1 MSSGVT
7 SIRISPEEAAGLM
20 YQDEARAD
28 EAAESLKLTARD
40 CLELGIVDQV
50 VQEPTGG
57 AHTNHDEAA
66 RQLRRAL
73 LQELADLQS
82 KTKRRL
88 VSERYK
94 KFRRMGEYS
103 SHFRVAI
110 TREVNSLQGLV
121 ATGVRRISRRG
132 AKKSG
137 DTPEPLPAGEQ
148 RDEG

>member
-1 MSSGVT
+1 
-7 SIRISPEEAAGLM
+7 
-20 YQDEARAD
+20 
-28 EAAESLKLTARD
+28 
-40 CLELGIVDQV
+40 V

-66 RQLRRAL
+66 RQLRRTL

-103 SHFRVAI
+103 SHFRIAI

-121 ATGVRRISRRG
+121 ATRVKRIARRRG
-132 AKKSG
+132 KTDTG
-137 DTPEPLPAGEQ
+137 TPEPLPAGER
-148 RDEG
+148 RDDE